1 MLNLHGFIGIASIDD
16 NGDCD
21 DFGLHLLLTTIV
33 ALFRAVSRVVVVIVD
48 GDVCIFHLRYCCC
61 VHWWLHATWE
71 CDWLLAVIYA
81 AIGIFRASG
90 FGRWLFPFC

>member
-48 GDVCIFHLRYCCC
+48 GDVCGSIFDIAVVYIGGCMPHGN
-61 VHWWLHATWE
+61 ATG
-71 CDWLLAVIYA
+71 C
-81 AIGIFRASG
+81 
-90 FGRWLFPFC
+90 